1 MRKKQNYCTVTYV
14 AEYRE
19 DEDGYKLPIKNRVK
33 VRKDG
38 ITRYCNCLHLLS
50 KISARERMVLDYLC
64 EQMECDNAIYIT
76 PAFKLKMIMF
86 FMKNCGF
93 TMKDQAVRS
102 YLFKLSN
109 LGLLINFQGKGT
121 YVVNPKYYFKGTLQE
136 RNTLISSILNS
147 LNIHPSKF
155 SKKALR
161 ILLASDEGMF

>member
-64 EQMECDNAIYIT
+64 EQMESDNAIYIT
-76 PAFKLKMIMF
+76 PAFKCKMIHF
-86 FMKNCGF
+86 FVKNCGF
-93 TMKDQAVRS
+93 TMKDQTIRT
-102 YLFKLSN
+102 YLLKLSN
-109 LGLLINFQGKGT
+109 LGFLLTFQGKGT
-121 YVVNPKYYFKGTLQE
+121 YVVNPKYYFKGTSQE
-136 RNTLISSILNS
+136 RSTLISSILTG
-147 LNIHPSKF
+147 LNLNPGSFGGKSIKMM
-155 SKKALR
+155 LN
-161 ILLASDEGMF
+161 SDEGMF